1 MKLQNY
7 RFKEIGLV
15 IFLISISICP
25 AKAQKFMHYY
35 MNDHTFQGFY
45 TESIDSIKHS
55 VEDGK
60 LQILNYIGDECIRIP
75 AEKVDSIVF
84 EGANPTTGD
93 LDGYR
98 IYELDNT
105 EGGFKKAYVD
115 NRANVIMSKTGQF
128 AENDTIVF
136 TSAYCGYKY
145 LFITNE
151 NGEIARLFDGK
162 NLLCFDYNNED
173 GKINVFGSVT
183 TTLDND
189 VSDSGKTRAAGK
201 SSFFKNCQDII
212 VDKLKKNKDVVDAG
226 LDCGSAWTDFSIS
239 CFLQSMEEIQ
249 NNPESHNQLL
259 IVNGLFLAKDIIG
272 IATSLATLPLAGPVS
287 VVKFCVD
294 LTALM
299 VDFWGLLQQIYPS
312 KEQMEI
318 YKEYYRNKYQISLKV
333 LPVENV
339 THESATLNGSFY
351 FANKLKGRLYF
362 VYSPLWN
369 DGFNEVDATCTTSP
383 SNPYSHNLQA
393 FVEGLTE
400 KTEYI
405 YYPNYECKID
415 GLSFTYSTNEAEDF
429 TTASLPDPQPV
440 TGEVSDVQ
448 DQTATV
454 KCTFKNIREGAV
466 CGVEYSCEGG
476 KNRQVGSP
484 QEGTQQISISGLKPN
499 TQYTYAAYVE
509 YNGIP
514 YYGEEK
520 TFQTKPAN
528 LAGGWTCTEY
538 IYNSITGQTKPKSYF
553 ISLYEDGTAEIHNT
567 STTYI
572 SASWSF
578 TGNTIKISAMT
589 LATQTANAGVNYV
602 GTTETPDNPTTFKG
616 SMDNWSYNSV
626 VGYVGRGG
634 NDFTLSR

>member
-15 IFLISISICP
+15 IFLISISIYP

-84 EGANPTTGD
+84 EGANPATGD

-162 NLLCFDYNNED
+162 NLLCFDYDNGD

-183 TTLDND
+183 TILDND
-189 VSDSGKTRAAGK
+189 VADSGKTRAAGK
-201 SSFFKNCQDII
+201 NYFWKNSN
-212 VDKLKKNKDVVDAG
+212 KLLKKIDKNKE
-226 LDCGSAWTDFSIS
+226 LDDLFERNAIKMSYINS
-239 CFLQSMEEIQ
+239 FLTEMDEIQ
-249 NNPESHNQLL
+249 NNPECHNQLL
-259 IVNGLFLAKDIIG
+259 IANGIFLVSDIIG
-272 IATSLATLPLAGPVS
+272 IATSLAALPFTSGLSAF
-287 VVKFCVD
+287 KFCLD
-294 LTALM
+294 CAALM
-299 VDFWGLLQQIYPS
+299 SDLKDLLEEMFPS
-312 KEQMEI
+312 HEQMEI
-318 YKEYYRNKYQISLKV
+318 YKEYYRNKYQISLQT
-333 LPVENV
+333 LPAENV
-339 THESATLNGSFY
+339 TYESAKLKSICSLEGE
-351 FANKLKGRLYF
+351 LKGRLYF
-362 VYSPLWN
+362 QYGILTELN
-369 DGFNEVDATCTTSP
+369 DKHQVDAIYAVNSTNTHSYDLYAFAQGLRDGAIYAFSP
-383 SNPYSHNLQA
+383 Y
-393 FVEGLTE
+393 
-400 KTEYI
+400 
-405 YYPNYECKID
+405 YECKVD
-415 GLSFTYSTNEAEDF
+415 GLSLVFDAESDFF
-429 TTASLPDPQPV
+429 TTASLPDPQPM
-440 TGEVSDVQ
+440 TGETSDVQ
-448 DQTATV
+448 DRTATV

>member
-7 RFKEIGLV
+7 RFKAIGLV
-15 IFLISISICP
+15 LFLISISVCP

-84 EGANPTTGD
+84 EGANPATGD

-105 EGGFKKAYVD
+105 EEGFKKAYVD

-151 NGEIARLFDGK
+151 NGDIARLFDGK
-162 NLLCFDYNNED
+162 NLLCFDYDNED

-189 VSDSGKTRAAGK
+189 VADSGKTRAAGK

-212 VDKLKKNKDVVDAG
+212 VDKLKKNKDVIDAG
-226 LDCGSAWTDFSIS
+226 LDCGSAWTDCSIS
-239 CFLQSMEEIQ
+239 CFLQSMEEVR
-249 NNPESHNQLL
+249 NNPENHNQLL
-259 IVNGLFLAKDIIG
+259 IVNGLFLAKDLIG

-287 VVKFCVD
+287 AIKFLVD

-299 VDFWGLLQQIYPS
+299 MDFKGLLEQMFPS
-312 KEQMEI
+312 HEQMEI
-318 YKEYYRNKYQISLKV
+318 YKEYYRNKYQISLQT
-333 LPVENV
+333 LPAENV
-339 THESATLNGSFY
+339 TYESAKLKGICSLGGE
-351 FANKLKGRLYF
+351 LKGRLYF
-362 VYSPLWN
+362 QYGILTELNDKHQVDAIYAVNSTNTHSYDLYTFVQGLKDGMTYAYSPR
-369 DGFNEVDATCTTSP
+369 
-383 SNPYSHNLQA
+383 
-393 FVEGLTE
+393 
-400 KTEYI
+400 
-405 YYPNYECKID
+405 YECKVD
-415 GLSFTYSTNEAEDF
+415 GLSLVFDAESKFF

-440 TGEVSDVQ
+440 TGEASNVQ

-484 QEGTQQISISGLKPN
+484 QEGTQQISISRLKPN

-572 SASWSF
+572 GASWSF

-602 GTTETPDNPTTFKG
+602 GTTETPDNPTMFKG
-616 SMDNWSYNSV
+616 AMDNWNYNSV

>member
-1 MKLQNY
+1 MKLQTC
-7 RFKEIGLV
+7 RFKGIGL
-15 IFLISISICP
+15 ILFLISISVCP

-75 AEKVDSIVF
+75 AEMVDSVVF
-84 EGANPTTGD
+84 EGANPATGD

-115 NRANVIMSKTGQF
+115 NRANVIMSKSGQF
-128 AENDTIVF
+128 AENDTILF

-162 NLLCFDYNNED
+162 NLLCFDYDSKN

-189 VSDSGKTRAAGK
+189 IADSGKTRAAGK
-201 SSFFKNCQDII
+201 KKFWENCKKFLVDHKEELIENSINYGMSSSIKNF
-212 VDKLKKNKDVVDAG
+212 LSS
-226 LDCGSAWTDFSIS
+226 LD
-239 CFLQSMEEIQ
+239 EIQ

-259 IVNGLFLAKDIIG
+259 IVQGLFIAKDIAG
-272 IATSLATLPLAGPVS
+272 IVASLSTLPVAGPFSAVL
-287 VVKFCVD
+287 FCMNCIALLNDIFD
-294 LTALM
+294 LFEQM
-299 VDFWGLLQQIYPS
+299 FPS
-312 KEQMEI
+312 SEQMEI
-318 YKEYYRNKYQISLKV
+318 YKEYYRNKYQISLRT
-333 LPVENV
+333 LPAENV
-339 THESATLNGSFY
+339 TYESAKLKGICSLEGE
-351 FANKLKGRLYF
+351 LKGRLYF
-362 VYSPLWN
+362 QYGILAELN
-369 DGFNEVDATCTTSP
+369 DKHQVDAIYAVNSTNTHSYDLYAFAQGLRDGAIYAFSP
-383 SNPYSHNLQA
+383 
-393 FVEGLTE
+393 
-400 KTEYI
+400 
-405 YYPNYECKID
+405 YYKCKVD
-415 GLSFTYSTNEAEDF
+415 GLSLVFDAEPDFF
-429 TTASLPDPQPV
+429 TTASLPDPQPI
-440 TGEVSDVQ
+440 TGEASDVQ
-448 DQTATV
+448 DQMATV

-528 LAGGWTCTEY
+528 LAGGWTCTEH
-538 IYNSITGQTKPKSYF
+538 IYNSITGQTMHKSYS
-553 ISLYEDGTAEIHNT
+553 ISLYENGTAEIHNT

-578 TGNTIKISAMT
+578 TGNTLKISAMT
-589 LATQTANAGVNYV
+589 LATQTANAGVDYV

-616 SMDNWSYNSV
+616 AMNNWSYNST